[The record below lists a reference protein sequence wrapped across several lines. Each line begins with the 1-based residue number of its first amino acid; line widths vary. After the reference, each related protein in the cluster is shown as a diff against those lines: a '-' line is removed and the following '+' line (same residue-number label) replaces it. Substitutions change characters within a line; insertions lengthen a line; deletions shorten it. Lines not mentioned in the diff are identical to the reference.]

1 MDDQKLR
8 GPIIIVGG
16 GIGGT
21 AAALALAQTGVEVL
35 LLEQASELREA
46 GIGIQMPPNA
56 FKVFDRL
63 GLVEPMLRKAACP
76 DDLVFMDAM
85 TGKQLIRIPVD
96 DAFLA
101 DFKYPYAL
109 MHRGDLLEV
118 LAQACRANDRITIR
132 TSSRVTGFMQE
143 GSRVT
148 VNTDDGNYY
157 EGAALIGA
165 DGLWSTLRR
174 DIAGEDRT
182 RTENYIIFR
191 GVVPTDE
198 MPELE
203 FTNAVV
209 MWGGPDLN
217 FSHYPMRSGSYFAL
231 GASVKS
237 ALALE
242 KGVSVLNAADGAREL
257 HAHFRNV
264 CPAVS
269 RLLEKIDDTRMWTLH
284 DREPVNNWTR
294 GNATLLGDAAH
305 PTFNYM
311 AQGACMALE
320 DAVTMADCVSR
331 ARTYE
336 QAFLAYQQSRYLR
349 TARVQLTSRMYGEL
363 YHAKGVAA
371 ELRNALLSQTSA
383 AQARQH
389 LSWLFHGI

>member
-1 MDDQKLR
+1 V
-8 GPIIIVGG
+8 IVAGG

-21 AAALALAQTGVEVL
+21 ATAVAMAQAGIEVL
-35 LLEQASELREA
+35 ILEQADDLREA

-63 GLVEPMLRKAACP
+63 GLVDQMMKKAACP
-76 DDLVFMDAM
+76 DDLVFMDALS
-85 TGKQLIRIPVD
+85 GEQIIRIPVD

-118 LAQACRANDRITIR
+118 LAQACRQSERITIR
-132 TSSRVTGFMQE
+132 TSSRVTGFEQQ
-143 GSRVT
+143 GHRVT
-148 VNTDDGNYY
+148 VATEDGAFH

-165 DGLWSTLRR
+165 DGLWSTMRR
-174 DIAGEDRT
+174 ELVGADKP

-191 GVVPTDE
+191 GVVPTDQ

-203 FTNAVV
+203 FANAVV

-231 GASVKS
+231 GASIKS
-237 ALALE
+237 AKAL
-242 KGVSVLNAADGAREL
+242 KQGVGNLGVDDGAREL
-257 HAHFRNV
+257 RERFADV
-264 CPAVS
+264 CPPIA
-269 RLLEKIDDTRMWTLH
+269 RLFDKIDVTRMWTLH
-284 DREPVNNWTR
+284 DREPIKTWSR
-294 GNATLLGDAAH
+294 GNVTLLGDAAH

-320 DAVTMADCVSR
+320 DAVCLADCVAR
-331 ARTYE
+331 ADSYE
-336 QAFLAYQQSRYLR
+336 QAFEAYQKARYLR
-349 TARVQLTSRMYGEL
+349 TARVQITSRMYGEL
-363 YHAKGVAA
+363 YHAKGVQAD
-371 ELRNALLSQTSA
+371 LRNALLSRTSA

-389 LSWLFHGI
+389 LAWLFGGG